1 MDVSMTETA
10 SWFLDQPEPVAVDL
24 RGQRVTA
31 ILVSR
36 NGAPWLPD
44 TLTAIS
50 RLTLRPSFI
59 IAVDNRSEDESGR
72 ILEAARR
79 TGIVDLVLQ
88 GSPDASFGEA
98 VTQAAAELR
107 PGNQWLWLLHDD
119 AAPDPNALTELVTFA
134 LRTPGL
140 ALAYPL
146 LVRPTRRHHTPMTL
160 ELGAT
165 ISGTGRRHLDLD
177 PGEAAQ
183 GQYEPSATLGG
194 STCGLLVD
202 QAVFAELRGFS
213 LTIPSYRDGVELG
226 WRANLAGHLVMTC
239 PAARLT
245 HHQAGRSE
253 RRSGTLAEAHHRSET
268 AWDHLMGMR
277 LVSAHSFRFGA
288 LVTWWKLVLSALLRA
303 LGFLLDKAPDQA
315 RDELLALGDFVRGRS
330 RTQRLRRRVARLAP
344 SVELKERVAR
354 LRPPW
359 WSAFVAFFY
368 TITDMVRGA
377 FGSDRD
383 QGLMLDDLLG
393 DEFESRAGDR
403 PARIPGWVWAV
414 GLVLVALFSGRHL
427 FAAGPVRAER
437 LLAAPATLSDA
448 FQAALSSP
456 AGTSWP
462 PAPWLLLQAIG
473 SIPFFSP
480 NWFVVAVFFATVPV
494 TLLVAI
500 WYLRFHLGQRWRLS
514 WVLAL
519 FYALIPVLL
528 GGLSRGDL
536 WLAVLAVL
544 LPFFVAWLDRWPT
557 QTEGV
562 NAWQPTAGIAV
573 ALTLVVPIE
582 PVLWLVAAVAVV
594 ATVVKSKGGALAWVR
609 AGVACL
615 LPLVVWADWLWSLRH
630 MPGRLLTGASPLLGV
645 TTTTPVWQMLLGR
658 LQAGGLPPLW
668 ISACVFGAVWLAAL
682 VAIARLPRLALGGV
696 GGLVGVTAG
705 VALSRFTITVDGT
718 RSMPDAS
725 PWLLIGFAVLLAVV
739 AAYLGDGSKLA
750 SRDFGLGQAL
760 VGLLSGLLTVAAGL
774 ALVWWAWGGLAG
786 VARGADARIPYYVAQ
801 GEIVYGANSL
811 IVDQSGAPTQWS
823 IRSGGQP
830 TWGLGETR
838 TGGLASADVWQGVQ
852 QIVAQM
858 DVGRFDDAMPDQLA
872 RLGIRYIVL
881 IQPRSD
887 TAGSLEASTGLGSGS
902 ANDARSTIVYQVLS
916 APTAVQIGGAAG
928 SSLSLV
934 PADSPVCLEGRAL
947 CRVAEVGPDSLLLL
961 SQPMDSSLVVTVGGV
976 RLEQAVSPDW
986 RAGFSLD
993 RARLCDDPTAAE
1005 PTPPGCGQVEVT
1017 RVAQHV
1023 PWRFVQLALGFFM
1036 ILFAL
1041 PSVTARASARSP
1053 RRAQGMG
1060 ADEGETS

>member
-1 MDVSMTETA
+1 MTETA

-31 ILVSR
+31 ILVTR

-44 TLTAIS
+44 TLTALS
-50 RLTLRPSFI
+50 RLTLRPSSI
-59 IAVDNRSEDESGR
+59 IAVDNGSDDESGE
-72 ILEAARR
+72 ILQAARR

-88 GSPDASFGEA
+88 GSADASFGEA
-98 VTQAAAELR
+98 VTQAVAELR
-107 PGNQWLWLLHDD
+107 AGNQWLWLLHDD
-119 AAPDPNALTELVTFA
+119 AAPDPNALTELVTLA

-146 LVRPTRRHHTPMTL
+146 LVRPTRRHHTPLTL

-194 STCGLLVD
+194 STCGLLVE
-202 QAVFAELRGFS
+202 QAAFTELRGFS

-253 RRSGTLAEAHHRSET
+253 RRSGTLAQAAHRSET

-277 LVSAHSFRFGA
+277 LVSAHSFGFGA
-288 LVTWWKLVLSALLRA
+288 LLTWWKLVLSALVRA

-330 RTQRLRRRVARLAP
+330 RTQRLRRRIARLGP
-344 SVELKERVAR
+344 SDDLLERVAR

-377 FGSDRD
+377 VGSDHDHD

-403 PARIPGWVWAV
+403 PARVPGWVWAV
-414 GLVLVALFSGRHL
+414 GLVVVALFSGRHL
-427 FAAGPVRAER
+427 MASGPVRAER
-437 LLAAPATLSDA
+437 LLAAPASLSDA
-448 FQAALSSP
+448 FQVALSSP
-456 AGTSWP
+456 PGTSWP
-462 PAPWLLLQAIG
+462 PAPWLLLQTIG
-473 SIPFFSP
+473 SAPFIRP
-480 NWFVVAVFFATVPV
+480 NWFVVVVLFATVPV
-494 TLLVAI
+494 TMLVAS
-500 WYLRFHLGQRWRLS
+500 WYLRFHLGQRWRMS

-519 FYALIPVLL
+519 LYALIPVLL
-528 GGLSRGDL
+528 GGLGRGDL
-536 WLAVLAVL
+536 WLAVLAIL

-557 QTEGV
+557 QTTGV
-562 NAWQPTAGIAV
+562 SAWQPAAGVAV
-573 ALTLVVPIE
+573 ALSLVVTIE
-582 PVLWLVAAVAVV
+582 PILWLFATVAVV
-594 ATVVKSKGGALAWVR
+594 VTVLKAKGGALGWIR
-609 AGVACL
+609 AGLACL
-615 LPLVVWADWLWSLRH
+615 VPLVVWGDWLWSLRQ
-630 MPGRLLTGASPLLGV
+630 MPGRLLTGASPLLGA

-658 LQAGGLPPLW
+658 EQAGGLPPIW
-668 ISACVFGAVWLAAL
+668 ISACVFGAIWLAAA
-682 VAIARLPRLALGGV
+682 VAIARLPRLALAGV
-696 GGLVGVTAG
+696 GGLAGVTAG
-705 VALSRFTITVDGT
+705 VVLSRFTITVDGA
-718 RSMPDAS
+718 RSTPDAS
-725 PWLLIGFAVLLAVV
+725 PWLLIGFAALLAVV
-739 AAYLGDGSKLA
+739 VAYLGEQSKLA

-760 VGLLSGLLTVAAGL
+760 VGLLTGLLAAAGAL

-786 VARGADARIPYYVAQ
+786 VTRGADARIPYYVAQ

-811 IVDQSGAPTQWS
+811 IVDQSGDPTRWS

-830 TWGLGETR
+830 TWGLGEMR
-838 TGGLASADVWQGVQ
+838 TGGLALAEVWQDVQ

-858 DVGRFDDAMPDQLA
+858 DVGRFDDSMPDQLA

-881 IQPRSD
+881 IQPRPD

-902 ANDARSTIVYQVLS
+902 ANDTRSTIVYQVQS

-928 SSLSLV
+928 PSLSLV
-934 PADSPVCLEGRAL
+934 PSDSPICQQGRAL

-961 SQPMDSSLVVTVGGV
+961 SQPMDSNLVVTVGGA
-976 RLEQAVSPDW
+976 RLEPASSPDW
-986 RAGFSLD
+986 RAAFSLAG
-993 RARLCDDPTAAE
+993 ARLCDDPTAAE
-1005 PTPPGCGQVEVT
+1005 PTPPGCGFVEVKRT
-1017 RVAQHV
+1017 AQHV
-1023 PWRFVQLALGFFM
+1023 TWRYVQLALGFFM

-1041 PSVTARASARSP
+1041 PSATARASDRSP
-1053 RRAQGMG
+1053 RRAQGVM
-1060 ADEGETS
+1060 ADEGEIS